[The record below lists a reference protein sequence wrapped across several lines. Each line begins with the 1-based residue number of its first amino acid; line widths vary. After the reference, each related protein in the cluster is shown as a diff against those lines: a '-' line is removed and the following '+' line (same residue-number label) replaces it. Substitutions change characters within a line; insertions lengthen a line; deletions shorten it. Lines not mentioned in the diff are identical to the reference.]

1 MLTYHFCPL
10 SNPNSPI
17 KILYSGCK
25 DTHFLHTLQIF
36 PRFFTC
42 CLAIVCLYTVIFL
55 PRKEKFARKR
65 VNFRRFSLLYFRYV
79 IQRESVENKLQKWI
93 CPICFC
99 PICPTCLE
107 RDRGQVSVQRVI
119 WTGTSVHSFGSMNQ
133 PLWFNK
139 FARIC
144 SNLPE
149 FLRHN

>member
-1 MLTYHFCPL
+1 MSDFSLTL
-10 SNPNSPI
+10 V
-17 KILYSGCK
+17 
-25 DTHFLHTLQIF
+25 LQIKTSKNHQWHGKGKHKIWENHSF
-36 PRFFTC
+36 WRN
-42 CLAIVCLYTVIFL
+42 VCLYTVIFL

-107 RDRGQVSVQRVI
+107 RDRWQVSVQRVI

-144 SNLPE
+144 SNLLE
-149 FLRHN
+149 FARIFKA